1 MLGRTSDARALET
14 PGHARVRAYTRTGR
28 AAHTGLQAHPPISEN
43 LELCERAFWCQSKPR
58 LPNFS
63 FESSLTSVLGGG
75 AETFLSRRWRTM
87 GCCPTCVRRGECGGA
102 GS

>member
-43 LELCERAFWCQSKPR
+43 LELCERAWCQSKPEKQGYR
-58 LPNFS
+58 ILAS
-63 FESSLTSVLGGG
+63 K
-75 AETFLSRRWRTM
+75 
-87 GCCPTCVRRGECGGA
+87 VRRLL
-102 GS
+102 S